1 MDGELLSRQL
11 SIRKSRPALY
21 VQVGIWSLGFLFF
34 CFFIHKTFLIL
45 SVLAGEHFLWDR
57 KGEENPLVN
66 IISTEQPVFKDHDKK
81 ANRHYVIIHPSLYM
95 SAFQ

>member
-11 SIRKSRPALY
+11 SIRKSRPALC
-21 VQVGIWSLGFLFF
+21 VQVGIWSLDFLFF
-34 CFFIHKTFLIL
+34 RFSFIKTFLIL
-45 SVLAGEHFLWDR
+45 SILAGEHFLWDR

-66 IISTEQPVFKDHDKK
+66 IISTEQPVSKDHDKK
-81 ANRHYVIIHPSLYM
+81 ANRYYVIIHPSFYM